1 MPDSLPVLDL
11 HADLVRIPSLS
22 HHEAAAADYVEA
34 WARAAPG
41 LAVGRMDDNVWVSL
55 GDGDTGGDGE
65 ADLLLL
71 ASHLDVVPPS
81 AEHPF
86 PPFEPTVRD
95 GRVYGRGAV
104 DAKASGAAMLAA
116 LARLAADGWRP
127 PPAGRLVVA
136 LTACEETGGGYN
148 GMEAMRADVFGHA
161 LPDVSA
167 ALVGEPTELRPC
179 LAQKG
184 LLILTATASGRTAHA
199 ARAHLGDNAITRAA
213 RDLVRLDALTFDRSD
228 PLLGLPTVTATVVEG
243 GAAKNVVPDRCA
255 FTLDVRST
263 PAYTHAEL
271 ASLVAG
277 HLESAV
283 EVYSD
288 RLVPCATPASAAV
301 AVSTTGALASLGM
314 DAEPFG
320 SPTASDWIF
329 LADVPAVKIGPGRS
343 ELSHTADEH
352 VEIDQLTRAV
362 DIYEAIARRYFMG
375 ERRDSASA

>member
-1 MPDSLPVLDL
+1 MPDPSLVLDL

-22 HHEAAAADYVEA
+22 YDEAAAADYVEA
-34 WARAAPG
+34 WARAVPG
-41 LAVGRMDDNVWVSL
+41 LAVGRHDDNVWAGL
-55 GDGDTGGDGE
+55 GDGD
-65 ADLLLL
+65 DLLLL

-81 AEHPF
+81 AEHPY
-86 PPFEPTVRD
+86 PPFEPTTVD

-116 LARLAADGWRP
+116 LASLAASGWRP
-127 PPAGRLVVA
+127 PPAGRVVVA
-136 LTACEETGGGYN
+136 LTACEETGRGYN
-148 GMEAMRADVFGHA
+148 GMEALREHVFGAA
-161 LPDVSA
+161 LPEVSA

-184 LLILTATASGRTAHA
+184 LLILEATAHGRTAHA
-199 ARAHLGDNAITRAA
+199 ARAHLGTNALTVAA
-213 RDLVRLDALTFDRSD
+213 RDLLAVDALAFERTD
-228 PLLGLPTVTATVVEG
+228 PLLGSPTANVTLIEG
-243 GAAKNVVPDRCA
+243 GTAKNVIPDRCR

-271 ASLVAG
+271 AALVREA
-277 HLESAV
+277 LESTV

-288 RLVPCATPASAAV
+288 RLVPCATSASAAV
-301 AVSTTGALASLGM
+301 AQAATAALARLGL

-329 LADVPAVKIGPGRS
+329 LSDVPAVKIGPGRS

-362 DIYEAIARRYFMG
+362 EVYAEIARQYFQQTV
-375 ERRDSASA
+375 EPAPPTP

>member
-1 MPDSLPVLDL
+1 M
-11 HADLVRIPSLS
+11 
-22 HHEAAAADYVEA
+22 
-34 WARAAPG
+34 
-41 LAVGRMDDNVWVSL
+41 
-55 GDGDTGGDGE
+55 
-65 ADLLLL
+65 L

-81 AEHPF
+81 AEHPY
-86 PPFEPTVRD
+86 PPFEPTTVD

-116 LARLAADGWRP
+116 LARLAAEGWRP
-127 PPAGRLVVA
+127 QAGRLVVA

-148 GMEAMRADVFGHA
+148 GMEALREHVFGAA
-161 LPDVSA
+161 LPQVSA

-184 LLILTATASGRTAHA
+184 LLILTATAHGRTAHA
-199 ARAHLGDNAITRAA
+199 ARAHLGTNALTVAA
-213 RDLVRLDALTFDRSD
+213 RDLLQVDALTFDRAD
-228 PLLGLPTVTATVVEG
+228 PLLGSPTANVTLIEG
-243 GAAKNVVPDRCA
+243 GTAKNVIPDRCR

-271 ASLVAG
+271 AALVGQA
-277 HLESAV
+277 LESEV

-301 AVSTTGALASLGM
+301 ARATTAALAGLGL
-314 DAEPFG
+314 DAQPFG

-352 VEIDQLTRAV
+352 VEISQLTQAV
-362 DIYEAIARRYFMG
+362 EIYAEIARCYFG
-375 ERRDSASA
+375 DPGFSVQGSADAPLP